1 MPLSTLK
8 RKLIGTPLRTAEAP
22 HERLSKVA
30 ALAIFSSDALSSV
43 AYATEEILLVLILA
57 GSAALSKSLPIALAI
72 ALLLLIVATSYR
84 QTIHAYPSGGGAYI
98 VAKENLGVYPGLIAA
113 AALLIDYVLT
123 VAVSMAAGVAAITS
137 AVPFLYPHRVYLGIL
152 FISLVTLANLRGVKE
167 SGRIFAIP
175 TYLFIASFATM
186 IGTGLY
192 QHYVSGE
199 GAAAVQAVAQPTQE
213 LTLFLL
219 LRAFASGCTALTGV
233 EAISNGIQAFKYP
246 ESRNASATLTWMAGI
261 LLTLFLGITILSH
274 LHHVVPRDGETL
286 VSQLARDILGTGIFY
301 YVIQAATAMI
311 LILAANTSFADFP
324 RLSSILAH
332 DRFLPHQLANQ
343 GDRLV
348 YSNGIISL
356 GLVASSLIW
365 LFQGETHALIPL
377 YAVGV
382 FLSFT
387 LSQAG
392 MVRHWLALRTSG
404 WRRSVTINGLGAVS
418 TGIVL
423 VVIAATKFI
432 HGAWIVI
439 ALIPMMT
446 MVFRKIHEHYTLMAK
461 QLSLQG
467 FEPRKFR
474 DQIALVPISGIHR
487 GVVTALQYARSL
499 SPRVE
504 AIYVDLDVE
513 ATEALRAHWE
523 TWCGETDLVI
533 LDSPY
538 RSVLGPLLEYIEGIE
553 RKHPDA
559 LITVVLP
566 SVVPARWWHNLL
578 HNQTAWFIKGALL
591 FKKHVIVVTDV
602 PHYLTE

>member
-1 MPLSTLK
+1 MLHWSWPLS
-8 RKLIGTPLRTAEAP
+8 
-22 HERLSKVA
+22 
-30 ALAIFSSDALSSV
+30 LAIV
-43 AYATEEILLVLILA
+43 V
-57 GSAALSKSLPIALAI
+57 
-72 ALLLLIVATSYR
+72 LLLIVTTSYR
-84 QTIHAYPSGGGAYI
+84 QTIHAYPSGGGAYL

-123 VAVSMAAGVAAITS
+123 VSVSVAAGVAAITS

-152 FISLVTLANLRGVKE
+152 CIGLITLTNLRGVKE

-175 TYLFIASFATM
+175 TYLFIASFATL

-199 GAAAVQAVAQPTQE
+199 GAAAVPAVAPPAQE

-246 ESRNASATLTWMAGI
+246 ESRNASVTLTWMAGI
-261 LLTLFLGITILSH
+261 LLTLFLGITILSQ
-274 LHHVVPRDGETL
+274 LHHVVPRHGETL
-286 VSQLARDILGTGIFY
+286 VSQIARDIFGTGIFY
-301 YVIQAATAMI
+301 YIVQAATAMI
-311 LILAANTSFADFP
+311 LILAANTSYAGFP
-324 RLSSILAH
+324 RLASILAR
-332 DRFLPHQLANQ
+332 DRFLPHQLASQ

-348 YSNGIISL
+348 YSNGIIAL
-356 GLVASSLIW
+356 GLVASFLIW
-365 LFQGETHALIPL
+365 LFNGDTHSLIPL

-392 MVRHWLALRTSG
+392 MVRHWLTLRTSG
-404 WRRSVTINGLGAVS
+404 WRRSVIINGLGAVS
-418 TGIVL
+418 TAIVL
-423 VVIAATKFI
+423 TVIAATKFI
-432 HGAWIVI
+432 YGAWIVI
-439 ALIPMMT
+439 ALIPVMT
-446 MVFRKIHEHYTLMAK
+446 AIFRRIHEHYTVMAK

-467 FEPRKFR
+467 FEPKKVKE
-474 DQIALVPISGIHR
+474 QIALVPVSGIHR
-487 GVVTALQYARSL
+487 GVVTALQYAKSL
-499 SPRVE
+499 APHVE

-513 ATEALRAHWE
+513 ATEALRTNWAAWSS
-523 TWCGETDLVI
+523 GTDLVI

-538 RSVLGPLLEYIEGIE
+538 RSVLGPLLEYIEGLE

-591 FKKHVIVVTDV
+591 FRKRVIVVTDV
-602 PHYLTE
+602 PHYLTQ

>member
-1 MPLSTLK
+1 
-8 RKLIGTPLRTAEAP
+8 
-22 HERLSKVA
+22 
-30 ALAIFSSDALSSV
+30 
-43 AYATEEILLVLILA
+43 
-57 GSAALSKSLPIALAI
+57 
-72 ALLLLIVATSYR
+72 
-84 QTIHAYPSGGGAYI
+84 
-98 VAKENLGVYPGLIAA
+98 
-113 AALLIDYVLT
+113 
-123 VAVSMAAGVAAITS
+123 
-137 AVPFLYPHRVYLGIL
+137 
-152 FISLVTLANLRGVKE
+152 
-167 SGRIFAIP
+167 
-175 TYLFIASFATM
+175 
-186 IGTGLY
+186 
-192 QHYVSGE
+192 
-199 GAAAVQAVAQPTQE
+199 
-213 LTLFLL
+213 
-219 LRAFASGCTALTGV
+219 
-233 EAISNGIQAFKYP
+233 
-246 ESRNASATLTWMAGI
+246 MAGI

-311 LILAANTSFADFP
+311 LILAANTSYADFP
-324 RLSSILAH
+324 RLASILAR

-348 YSNGIISL
+348 YSNGIIIL
-356 GLVASSLIW
+356 GLVASFLIW

-423 VVIAATKFI
+423 AVIAAMKFI

-439 ALIPMMT
+439 ALIPVMT
-446 MVFRKIHEHYTLMAK
+446 TIFRKIHEHYTLMAK

-474 DQIALVPISGIHR
+474 EQIALVPISGIHR

>member
-22 HERLSKVA
+22 YERLSKFA

-43 AYATEEILLVLILA
+43 AYATEEILLALILA
-57 GSAALSKSLPIALAI
+57 GSIALHWSWPLSLAI
-72 ALLLLIVATSYR
+72 VVLLLIVTTSYR

-113 AALLIDYVLT
+113 SALLIDYVLT
-123 VAVSMAAGVAAITS
+123 VSVSVAAGVAAITS
-137 AVPFLYPHRVYLGIL
+137 AVPTLYPYRVSLGIL
-152 FISLVTLANLRGVKE
+152 CIGLITLANLRGVKE

-186 IGTGLY
+186 IVVGLV
-192 QHYVSGE
+192 QHFLSGE
-199 GAAAVQAVAQPTQE
+199 GSVVAQVVVAPAQE

-246 ESRNASATLTWMAGI
+246 ESRNASMTLTWMAGI
-261 LLTLFLGITILSH
+261 LLTLFLGITILSQ
-274 LHHVVPRDGETL
+274 LHHVVPRQGETL
-286 VSQLARDILGTGIFY
+286 VSQLARDIFATGVFY

-324 RLSSILAH
+324 RLSSILAR
-332 DRFLPHQLANQ
+332 DRFLPHQLASR

-348 YSNGIISL
+348 YSNGIIIL
-356 GLVASSLIW
+356 GVVASFLIW
-365 LFQGETHALIPL
+365 LFHGETHALIPL

-392 MVRHWLALRTSG
+392 MVRHWLTLRTSG
-404 WRRSVTINGLGAVS
+404 WRRSVTINGLGAAS
-418 TGIVL
+418 TAIVL
-423 VVIAATKFI
+423 TVIAATKFI
-432 HGAWIVI
+432 NGAWIVI

-446 MVFRKIHEHYTLMAK
+446 VIFRRIHEHYTVMAK

-467 FEPRKFR
+467 FEPKKVKE
-474 DQIALVPISGIHR
+474 QIAVVPVSGIHR
-487 GVVTALQYARSL
+487 GVVTALEYAKSL
-499 SPRVE
+499 APHVE

-513 ATEALRAHWE
+513 ATEALRNNWD
-523 TWCGETDLVI
+523 TWSGGTDLVI

-538 RSVLGPLLEYIEGIE
+538 RSVLGPLLEYIEGLE

-591 FKKHVIVVTDV
+591 FRKRVIVVTDV
-602 PHYLTE
+602 PHYLTQ